1 MIFIKKLLNRILR
14 KRAIEHEP
22 DIVLIITVGIIILFG
37 LTMLSSVTSAYA
49 YQKFG
54 NSYYFF
60 KRQLFGLGLGAVCFY
75 LFSNIDYNRWR
86 KYAFWFLIFSIFL
99 LLLVFIP
106 GLSAHYG
113 KARSWINI
121 FGFSLQ
127 PSEFVKISFLLYL
140 AAWLESR
147 EKKLGDVSQG
157 IGPFMAV
164 LGGIAFLMILQPDVG
179 TLAIITITSLAVYF
193 VGGGSV
199 RHILVIMLL
208 GIIAI
213 FSMVKIMPYQANR
226 FKCFLNPEWSANDT
240 CYQVNQSL
248 IAIGSGGFFGRGLGA
263 SRQKYMYLPEVSGDS
278 IFPIIGEEV
287 GLVFSSTLVMLFIYL
302 FYRGYNIAKNAPD
315 NFGRILAM
323 GIVTWLVIQAIINI
337 GGMINLMPM
346 TGVPLPFISYG
357 GSAMV
362 AALIAVGIL
371 VNISKY
377 TKNAKHGTWNR

>member
-1 MIFIKKLLNRILR
+1 MMFLKKLLNRILR

-22 DIVLIITVGIIILFG
+22 DIILMIIAGVIILFG
-37 LTMLSSVTSAYA
+37 LAMLSSATSAYA

-54 NSYYFF
+54 DSYYFF
-60 KRQLFGLGLGAVCFY
+60 KRQLFGLGLGAACFY
-75 LFSNIDYNRWR
+75 IFSNIDYNRWR

-106 GLSAHYG
+106 GLSANYG
-113 KARSWINI
+113 KARSWINV

-127 PSEFVKISFLLYL
+127 PSELVKISFLLYL

-147 EKKLGDVSQG
+147 EKKLGDVSKG
-157 IGPFMAV
+157 IGPFVAV
-164 LGGIAFLMILQPDVG
+164 LGFIGFLMILQPDIG

-193 VGGGSV
+193 VGGGNV
-199 RHILVIMLL
+199 KQILAIMLL
-208 GIIAI
+208 GIISI
-213 FSMVKIMPYQANR
+213 FIMVKIMPYQANR
-226 FKCFLNPEWSANDT
+226 FKCFSNPEWSSSDV

-248 IAIGSGGFFGRGLGA
+248 IAVGSGGLFGRGLGA

-287 GLVFSSTLVMLFIYL
+287 GFIFSSTLVMLYIFL

-315 NFGRILAM
+315 NFGRILAI

-337 GGMINLMPM
+337 GGMINMMPM
-346 TGVPLPFISYG
+346 TGVPLPLVSYG

-362 AALIAVGIL
+362 AALIAIGIL

-377 TKNAKHGTWNR
+377 TKNTKLGTWNR